1 MAENGGHMDT
11 EQQSATFSSQSEA
24 WMVRGGGIDLV
35 VEQRGTFATEEMT
48 LNIGPQH
55 PSTHGVL
62 RLILELDGEKIV
74 RAEPVIGYMHRAAEK
89 LAEVRDV
96 RQVLVLMNRH
106 DWLSAFNNELGWVMA
121 VERLAGIE
129 VPERAQWIR
138 TMMAEWNRI
147 LNHLMFC
154 GSFPLELG
162 AMTPMF
168 YAFREREMIQDL
180 VESATGARM
189 HHSYARVGGL
199 KDDLPRGWL
208 KRSAEVLEWV
218 RKKLRDFE
226 TLILGNEIFLARTKG
241 IGALRPEVAVAYG
254 CSGPVLHST
263 GVPMDPRKDTP
274 YEKYAE
280 VEFSVP
286 VGENGDCFD
295 RLWVLTQ
302 RMWESTKIIEQ
313 CMHKLPAGAYRAE
326 KLPKTIKIDGETY
339 VRTENPLGLMG
350 YYVVGNG
357 QKSPY
362 RLKMRTASF
371 SNISMLPAL
380 LEGTLLPDLIAI
392 MGSVFFVVGD
402 VDR

>member
-1 MAENGGHMDT
+1 MDID
-11 EQQSATFSSQSEA
+11 EQKADRTAFSSATEA
-24 WMVRGGGIDLV
+24 WMVRGGGIDV
-35 VEQRGTFATEEMT
+35 IVEQQRPFATEEMT

-62 RLILELDGEKIV
+62 RLILELDGERIV

-89 LAEVRDV
+89 LAEVRDA
-96 RQVLVLMNRH
+96 RQTLVLMNRH
-106 DWLSAFNNELGWVMA
+106 DWLSAFNNELGWVIA

-129 VPERAQWIR
+129 VPDRAQWIR

-180 VESATGARM
+180 MEAATGARM

-199 KDDLPRGWL
+199 KDDLPRGFL
-208 KRSAEVLEWV
+208 RRSAEVLEWI

-241 IGALRPEVAVAYG
+241 IGVLPPEAAVGYG
-254 CSGPVLHST
+254 ASGPVLHAS
-263 GVPMDPRKDTP
+263 GVPMDPRKDEP

-280 VEFSVP
+280 VEFDVP
-286 VGENGDCFD
+286 VGRNGDAYD
-295 RLWVLTQ
+295 RLWVLVQ
-302 RMWESTKIIEQ
+302 RMWESCKIIEQ
-313 CMHKLPAGAYRAE
+313 CMSKLPSGPYRATGM
-326 KLPKTIKIDGETY
+326 PKTVRIDGEIY
-339 VRTENPLGLMG
+339 LRTENPLGLMG
-350 YYVVGNG
+350 YYVVGDG
-357 QKSPY
+357 SQRPY

-371 SNISMLPAL
+371 SNVSVLPAL
-380 LEGTLLPDLIAI
+380 LEGNLLPDLIAI
-392 MGSVFFVVGD
+392 MGSIFFVVGD

>member
-1 MAENGGHMDT
+1 MDT
-11 EQQSATFSSQSEA
+11 EEQVAFSTQADA
-24 WMVRGGGIDLV
+24 WMLRGGGLDVV
-35 VEQRGTFATEEMT
+35 VERPGDFATEEMT

-62 RLILELDGEKIV
+62 RLIIELDGEVIT

-89 LAEVRDV
+89 LAEVRDA

-106 DWLSAFNNELGWVMA
+106 DWLSAFNNELGWTIA
-121 VERLAGIE
+121 VERLGGIE
-129 VPERAQWIR
+129 VPDRAQWIR

-180 VESATGARM
+180 MESATGARM
-189 HHSYARVGGL
+189 HHSFCRIGGL

-208 KRSAEVLEWV
+208 THSAEVVKWV
-218 RKKLRDFE
+218 SSKLRDFE
-226 TLILGNEIFLARTKG
+226 TLILGNEIFAARTRG
-241 IGALRPEVAVAYG
+241 VGVLPAETAVGYG
-254 CSGPVLHST
+254 CSGPVLQAS
-263 GVPMDPRKDTP
+263 GVPMDPRRDSP
-274 YEKYAE
+274 YEKYGE

-286 VGENGDCFD
+286 IGTNGDCYD
-295 RLWVLTQ
+295 RLWVLVQ
-302 RMWESTKIIEQ
+302 RMWESLKIIEQ
-313 CMHKLPAGAYRAE
+313 CMEKLPAGQFRAGS
-326 KLPKTIKIDGETY
+326 LPKTMKIDGEIY

-357 QKSPY
+357 GESPY

-371 SNISMLPAL
+371 SNVSVLPAMLP
-380 LEGTLLPDLIAI
+380 GQLLPDLIAI